1 MLEFRSWKSVVKF
14 LFLRRRHINIT
25 GNSLCVSLRSLR
37 SLRLRNIMMANEVA
51 DKDVDLLLVKR
62 KVRKGRKG
70 TQRRWREVVEVDMK
84 LEVRSRSGGILSS
97 AE

>member
-1 MLEFRSWKSVVKF
+1 MKSVVKF

-51 DKDVDLLLVKR
+51 DKDADLLF
-62 KVRKGRKG
+62 GE
-70 TQRRWREVVEVDMK
+70 TQ
-84 LEVRSRSGGILSS
+84 SS
-97 AE
+97 QRYNENVLFFVS